1 MIPFLKYLKGYLRI
15 KVWGFSP
22 ERFINLCG
30 NRNILLWDICQE
42 DGIYTMYIS
51 LKGFYALRQIVRKT
65 GTRVA
70 ILKRYGLPFFVPTL
84 LARKIFLLGFLVCVG
99 CWIASSFFIWNIN
112 IEGNLQITDDMF
124 QSFLEGQQIRIGSKK
139 DKVDLTELEKQIR
152 NAFPEVTWTS
162 AKILGTKLE
171 IAIKENDAPILPEGE
186 EKAGIGQDLVTPYQG
201 VIVSM
206 IVRKGVPKVK
216 IGDTVEAG
224 ALLVE
229 GRIPVINDDLTV
241 REYQYVDADADIVV
255 EHILSHEEA
264 LPYDYIAKDFTGRT
278 KKRIFVRVG
287 NRELRSLTEVTYPY
301 YDSVVSEHTPS
312 LFRDLRI
319 PVLWG
324 SYTYREYL
332 NVEHEYSLEE
342 AEYLL
347 AEKMNQFLINLAE
360 KGVQIIEKNVKMD
373 TEAGRWIIS
382 GSFLVQEKVEEK
394 RPTTMEVVPPTPEDS
409 E

>member
-15 KVWGFSP
+15 RVWGFSP

-84 LARKIFLLGFLVCVG
+84 LSRKIFLLGLLVCVG
-99 CWIASSFFIWNIN
+99 CWIASSFFIWNID
-112 IEGNLQITDDMF
+112 IEGNIQITDDMF
-124 QSFLEGQQIRIGSKK
+124 HSFLEGQQILVGTKK
-139 DKVDLTELEKQIR
+139 AGVDLTELEKQIR
-152 NAFPEVTWTS
+152 ISFPEVTWTS
-162 AKILGTKLE
+162 AKIVGTKLM
-171 IAIKENDAPILPEGE
+171 IDIKENDAPIMPDE
-186 EKAGIGQDLVTPYQG
+186 EAAAGKGQDLITPYQG
-201 VIVSM
+201 VVVSM

-229 GRIPVINDDLTV
+229 GRIPVFNDDLTV
-241 REYQYVDADADIVV
+241 REYQYVDSDADIVIAHV
-255 EHILSHEEA
+255 LSHEET
-264 LPYDYIAKDFTGRT
+264 LPYDYVAKDFTGRT
-278 KKRIFVRVG
+278 KKRIFIRAG
-287 NRELRSLTEVTYPY
+287 NRELRSLAEITYPY
-301 YDSVVSEHTPS
+301 YDSVVSENTPR

-319 PVLWG
+319 PVFWG

-342 AEYLL
+342 AQYLL

-373 TEAGRWIIS
+373 TKAGQWVIG

-394 RPTTMEVVPPTPEDS
+394 RATTIEAPMPSPEES